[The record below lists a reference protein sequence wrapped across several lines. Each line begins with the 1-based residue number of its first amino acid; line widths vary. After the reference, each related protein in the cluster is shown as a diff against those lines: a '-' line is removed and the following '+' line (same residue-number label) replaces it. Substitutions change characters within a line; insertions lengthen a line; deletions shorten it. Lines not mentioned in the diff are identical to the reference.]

1 MKDTETITQITILFE
16 RILSL
21 EITISAI
28 LEELVEMKVIDSDK
42 VNEKV
47 EFNLERLNEEVKKI
61 NSLSKEVIYMGNQ
74 MGEA

>member
-1 MKDTETITQITILFE
+1 MKDTETTNQITILFE

-21 EITISAI
+21 EITTSAI

-47 EFNLERLNEEVKKI
+47 QVNLERLNEEVKKI